1 MLCSLDSS
9 IRLDN
14 QERQRVLLCVVY
26 EVICDGGNKN
36 AQACKQGEKRVN
48 GSWGE
53 SRVTGFFP

>member
-1 MLCSLDSS
+1 M
-9 IRLDN
+9 
-14 QERQRVLLCVVY
+14 LLCVVY